1 MSEGEFISLS
11 KYEVEDI
18 KIAVKYLKTLK
29 YITKIG
35 IWGRSM
41 GAVTALFYA
50 LEDSNIQALV
60 LDSPFSSLKQVA
72 IDIASEKSSIIPN
85 FMLEY
90 LVSFIRQ

>member
-1 MSEGEFISLS
+1 MNYLDTLISQNIALFSLDFSGSGMSEGEFISLS

-29 YITKIG
+29 NITKIG

-50 LEDSNIQALV
+50 LEDSNL
-60 LDSPFSSLKQVA
+60 
-72 IDIASEKSSIIPN
+72 
-85 FMLEY
+85 
-90 LVSFIRQ
+90 